1 MPKKIYNNK
10 KFKVFL
16 ILLILIILAGSHY
29 GLYLIVKPKPKPNK
43 NKPIE
48 SNEKIKELVK
58 KYSENNIDKL
68 LINLLFNKFILIFYK
83 FCLNFSASQLFK

>member
-16 ILLILIILAGSHY
+16 FLLILIILAGSHY
-29 GLYLIVKPKPKPNK
+29 GLYLIVKPKPIKNKPNK

-48 SNEKIKELVK
+48 SNEKISDNSDEN
-58 KYSENNIDKL
+58 KY
-68 LINLLFNKFILIFYK
+68 
-83 FCLNFSASQLFK
+83 